1 MNAGRREADFA
12 NIEVYDP
19 ATNTWAKKADIP
31 TRRGALAVSEVN
43 GKIYVIGG
51 TQDRSLFLRTVQEA
65 HVKVG
70 GGDDMAFSD
79 NSFLESWSIPESLP
93 DKKCHVIS
101 SPNFYMRLLH
111 CS

>member
-12 NIEVYDP
+12 NVEVYDP

-51 TQDRSLFLRTVQEA
+51 TQDRSPFLRTVQEA

-70 GGDDMAFSD
+70 GGDNMAF
-79 NSFLESWSIPESLP
+79 FI
-93 DKKCHVIS
+93 
-101 SPNFYMRLLH
+101 R
-111 CS
+111 